1 MKKVVFLDRD
11 GVINKLSNLKNKS
24 QSPKSL
30 NELKL
35 NKYIIK
41 VVKYLR
47 LKNFLV
53 IMVTNQPDV
62 SRKILTI
69 ASVEKINLYIMD
81 KIKLDDFFV
90 CYSQNNNCFRRK
102 PNPGMLIDAKK
113 KWNIS
118 FKKSYLVGDRDKD
131 IKAGNKVGVKTIF
144 FLNKMNQ
151 EKNKV
156 KSNFGIKS
164 LKEIYKIIK

>member
-11 GVINKLSNLKNKS
+11 GVINKLSNFKNKS

-62 SRKILTI
+62 SRKILTM
-69 ASVEKINLYIMD
+69 ASVKKINFYIMD

-90 CYSQNNNCFRRK
+90 CYSKNDKCFRRK
-102 PNPGMLIDAKK
+102 PNPGMLIEAKK

-118 FKKSYLVGDRDKD
+118 FKKSYLVGDRNKD

-144 FLNKMNQ
+144 FSNKINQ
-151 EKNKV
+151 EKNKI
-156 KSNFGIKS
+156 KSNFKIKS
-164 LKEIYKIIK
+164 LQEIYRIIK

>member
-1 MKKVVFLDRD
+1 MKKTVFLDRD
-11 GVINKLSNLKNKS
+11 GVINKLSNVNNRS

-30 NELKL
+30 RDLKL
-35 NKYIIK
+35 NKHIIK

-47 LKNFLV
+47 SKNFLV

-62 SRKILTI
+62 SRKILTM
-69 ASVEKINLYIMD
+69 ASVKKINLFIMN

-90 CYSQNNNCFRRK
+90 CYSKNDKCFRRK
-102 PNPGMLIDAKK
+102 PNPGMLLDAKK

-144 FLNKMNQ
+144 FSEKKNQ
-151 EKNKV
+151 EKNKI
-156 KSNFGIKS
+156 KSNFKIKS
-164 LKEIYKIIK
+164 LEEIYKIIK

>member
-11 GVINKLSNLKNKS
+11 GVINKLSNIKNNS

-30 NELKL
+30 KELQL
-35 NKYIIK
+35 NKYIVSI
-41 VVKYLR
+41 VKYLR
-47 LKNFLV
+47 SKNYLV

-62 SRKILTI
+62 SRKILTK

-90 CYSQNNNCFRRK
+90 CYSQNNKCFRRK

-131 IKAGNKVGVKTIF
+131 IEAGNKAGVKTIF
-144 FLNKMNQ
+144 FFNKKNQ
-151 EKNKV
+151 EKNKI
-156 KSNFGIKS
+156 KSNFKIKS
-164 LKEIYKIIK
+164 LKEIYQIIK

>member
-11 GVINKLSNLKNKS
+11 GVINKLSNVKNRS

-30 NELKL
+30 RELRL
-35 NKYIIK
+35 NKYIIR

-47 LKNFLV
+47 SKNYLV

-62 SRKILTI
+62 SRKILTM

-90 CYSQNNNCFRRK
+90 CYFV
-102 PNPGMLIDAKK
+102 
-113 KWNIS
+113 
-118 FKKSYLVGDRDKD
+118 F
-131 IKAGNKVGVKTIF
+131 
-144 FLNKMNQ
+144 
-151 EKNKV
+151 
-156 KSNFGIKS
+156 
-164 LKEIYKIIK
+164 IYT